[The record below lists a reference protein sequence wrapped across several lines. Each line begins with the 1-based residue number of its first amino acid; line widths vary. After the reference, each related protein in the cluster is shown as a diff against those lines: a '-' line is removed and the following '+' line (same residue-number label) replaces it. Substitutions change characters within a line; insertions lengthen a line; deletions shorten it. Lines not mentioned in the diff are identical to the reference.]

1 MSPSNEYHVA
11 SFVVYANPEQADS
24 VANHVDGIPGMEV
37 HASESGKLVVTAEG
51 DHLGR
56 LADQVSE
63 LHTVPGVVSVAPVY
77 HEVDQQPE
85 PSNPSASSDS

>member
-1 MSPSNEYHVA
+1 MNSPTEYHVA
-11 SFVVYANPEQADS
+11 SFVVYARPEQADS
-24 VANHVDGIPGMEV
+24 VVAHVNDLPGMEV
-37 HASESGKLVVTAEG
+37 HASESGKLVVTAES

-77 HEVDQQPE
+77 HEVDTQPE
-85 PSNPSASSDS
+85 PTIKTASSDS